1 MTVPAGQRWFW
12 TERWQ
17 QREREVDA
25 HVRAG
30 DVSVHGNGEALLEHL
45 DRLDAEE

>member
-1 MTVPAGQRWFW
+1 MTG